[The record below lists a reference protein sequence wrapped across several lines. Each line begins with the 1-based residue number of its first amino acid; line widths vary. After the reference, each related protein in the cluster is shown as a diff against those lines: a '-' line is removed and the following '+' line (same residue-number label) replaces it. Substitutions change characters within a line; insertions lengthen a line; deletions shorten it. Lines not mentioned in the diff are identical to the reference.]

1 MNILTANIVV
11 YLTRY
16 AALIRQFF
24 KNKYIVLFI
33 ESLKWAL
40 FAYVFY
46 ILKGYGVTLCYM
58 YLIIYEAMKKFK
70 MNKNVLINLLVFLTS
85 LLFLYFSGKYYL
97 FYVLPFV
104 ALFINMVLKTLFKNK
119 YNKYFDVL
127 INIIICVYSYKYR
140 LYVLFIFKLFEI
152 IFPAVGC
159 SIKSL
164 TDYTNKKIN

>member
-1 MNILTANIVV
+1 MDILTTNIVV

-33 ESLKWAL
+33 ESLKWTL
-40 FAYVFY
+40 FAYAFY
-46 ILKGYGVTLCYM
+46 ILKGYGVTICYM

-85 LLFLYFSGKYYL
+85 LLILYFSGNYYL
-97 FYVLPFV
+97 FYILPFI
-104 ALFINMVLKTLFKNK
+104 ALFINMVLKILFKNK

-152 IFPAVGC
+152 IFPVAGGSV
-159 SIKSL
+159 KSL
-164 TDYTNKKIN
+164 TDFANKKIN